1 MKWEFGGSWVCGWSS
16 VGKVSQEVGKINL
29 YTLVDRMSLIED
41 KSIKGK
47 DSFKLFK
54 SLKSSSSLKWG
65 IFGQTAPLQK
75 MSSISYL
82 LNKEMRMHSERE
94 HGTQSVNQ
102 YTLKNSIKLKW

>member
-16 VGKVSQEVGKINL
+16 FGKVSQEVGKINL

-54 SLKSSSSLKWG
+54 SLKSSSSLKFD
-65 IFGQTAPLQK
+65 IFWQTNPFQK
-75 MSSISYL
+75 MTKVQFYIS
-82 LNKEMRMHSERE
+82 
-94 HGTQSVNQ
+94 
-102 YTLKNSIKLKW
+102 